1 MVTINWNNAIMENNE
16 LSTVI
21 EKRLVARF
29 LDMFIKLGLILALG
43 SFCFTV
49 MSPFMNMLLWALIL
63 AVTLYPLHQRFAARM
78 GNKQGRAS
86 TVMVLL
92 GVLLIVAP
100 TVAMLSSLGDSVSR
114 LVENVGSD
122 SLVISPPSEKI
133 ASIPLVGEKVHALW
147 LKASTDLPS
156 LISSYRPQLGDIAK
170 QVVGVLASMGG
181 GLIGFVFSFIVAG
194 IMMAWGAPG
203 ARSAKSIAIRITDT
217 QRGLALTKLC
227 TSTIRAVAMGVI
239 GVAFIQALLAG
250 IVMAIAGIPAVGIFF
265 VLALILGIAQVPVIL
280 VTAPAIA
287 IMWMSGDHGTV
298 LNIVYTVLLLVAGM
312 ADNVLK
318 PLLLGRGV
326 DAPMPVVLLGALGGM
341 AANGIL
347 GMFVGATLLS
357 IGYRIFM
364 AWVNQGPDGVAA
376 SGKDVQ

>member
-1 MVTINWNNAIMENNE
+1 MENNE
-16 LSTVI
+16 ISNEPSVI
-21 EKRLVARF
+21 VEKRLVARF
-29 LDMFIKLGLILALG
+29 LDMFIKLALILALS

-49 MSPFMNMLLWALIL
+49 LSPFMNMLLWALIL

-78 GNKQGRAS
+78 GGKQGLAS
-86 TVMVLL
+86 TLLVLL
-92 GVLLIVAP
+92 GILFIVLP
-100 TVAMLSSLGDSVSR
+100 TIAMISSLGDSVST
-114 LVENVGSD
+114 LVENVSKD
-122 SLVISPPSEKI
+122 SLVIPPPSADI
-133 ASIPLVGEKVHALW
+133 AAIPIVGGKLSALW
-147 LKASTDLPS
+147 MKASVDLPG
-156 LISSYRPQLGDIAK
+156 LIRTYGPQLGDITK

-194 IMMAWGAPG
+194 IMMAWGAMG
-203 ARSAKSIAIRITDT
+203 SLSAERIAIRITDER
-217 QRGLALTKLC
+217 RGLALTKLC
-227 TSTIRAVAMGVI
+227 TGTIRAVAMGVI

-250 IVMAIAGIPAVGIFF
+250 IVMVIAGIPAVGIFF
-265 VLALILGIAQVPVIL
+265 VLALILGIAQIPVIL

-287 IMWMSGDHGTV
+287 IMWTTGDHSTAM
-298 LNIVYTVLLLVAGM
+298 NILFSILLIIAGM

-341 AANGIL
+341 AASGIL

-364 AWVNQGPDGVAA
+364 AWVNQGPNGPAL
-376 SGKDVQ
+376 SGPDA